1 MADKIAVVTGAGS
14 GMGRAIA
21 HRLAAHDVRV
31 ILVGRTQAKLDTV
44 ANEISQQGGS
54 ALAYPLDVTD
64 AEGINALAQT
74 LADAPVDMLINCAGD
89 WLIKSAEETTP
100 ADLDH
105 ILAVNLK
112 GPYLM
117 SRALIPLLRQSAN
130 ASIINIGSSTS
141 MQSHAMVTAY
151 TAAKAGLRGLTGSLA
166 EELKPDLI
174 RVILLAPGPADT
186 PMRDA
191 ASPDMPKEQRVPTG
205 TIADMVWALVS
216 LPQGIT
222 TSDFMLKS
230 LRFGG

>member
-1 MADKIAVVTGAGS
+1 MAEKIAVVTGAGS

-21 HRLAAHDVRV
+21 RKLAANGVHVV
-31 ILVGRTQAKLDTV
+31 LVGRTRSKLDSV
-44 ANEISQQGGS
+44 ANEIAQAGGS
-54 ALAYPLDVTD
+54 ALVYPLDVTD
-64 AEGINALAQT
+64 ADGVDALAQS
-74 LADAPVDMLINCAGD
+74 LAGSPVDMLVNCAGD
-89 WLIKSAEETTP
+89 WLIKSAQDTTP

-105 ILAVNLK
+105 ILSVNLK

-117 SRALIPLLRQSAN
+117 SRALIPLLRQSDN

-141 MQSHAMVTAY
+141 MESHEMVTAY
-151 TAAKAGLRGLTGSLA
+151 TAAKTGLRGLTGSLA

-191 ASPDMPKEQRVPTG
+191 ASPDMPREQRVPAE
-205 TIADMVWALVS
+205 TIADVVWALVS

-222 TSDFMLKS
+222 TTDFMLKS

>member
-1 MADKIAVVTGAGS
+1 MATRLAVITGAGS
-14 GMGRAIA
+14 GMGRGIA
-21 HRLAAHDVRV
+21 HKLAQNGVQVVLA
-31 ILVGRTQAKLDTV
+31 GRTRRKLETV
-44 ANEISQQGGS
+44 AEEIAAAGGS
-54 ALAYPLDVTD
+54 AVVHPLDVTD
-64 AEGINALAQT
+64 SQQVRDLANR
-74 LADAPVDMLINCAGD
+74 LAHGPVDMLINCAGD
-89 WLIKSAEETTP
+89 WLIKAAEETTP

-112 GPYLM
+112 APYLLAQ
-117 SRALIPLLRQSAN
+117 ALVPLLRKSDN

-141 MQSHAMVTAY
+141 MESHAMVTAY
-151 TAAKAGLRGLTGSLA
+151 TAAKTGLRGLTGSLA

-191 ASPDMPKEQRVPTG
+191 ASPDMPVEQRVPVEA
-205 TIADMVWALVS
+205 IADVVWTLVS

-230 LRFGG
+230 LRFTG